1 MATNSSF
8 TKSLFLGIW
17 NVLNFS
23 RKLFFNVIFIG
34 LLILIIVS
42 IAQSGDDEIKVP
54 KGGAFVLKLNGNLVI
69 EKQRTDPFD
78 EFASEA
84 FGGESAPSE
93 ILVRNV
99 VKALDN
105 AKQDKRIAAL
115 VLDLSY
121 FGGGGLDKLRTV
133 AAAIDDFKTSEKP
146 VIAMGD
152 YFSQSQYYLAAHADK
167 IYLNP

>member
-1 MATNSSF
+1 
-8 TKSLFLGIW
+8 
-17 NVLNFS
+17 
-23 RKLFFNVIFIG
+23 
-34 LLILIIVS
+34 VS

-133 AAAIDDFKTSEKP
+133 PQQLMTLKRLRNRLLRWVITSLKAN
-146 VIAMGD
+146 I
-152 YFSQSQYYLAAHADK
+152 
-167 IYLNP
+167 I